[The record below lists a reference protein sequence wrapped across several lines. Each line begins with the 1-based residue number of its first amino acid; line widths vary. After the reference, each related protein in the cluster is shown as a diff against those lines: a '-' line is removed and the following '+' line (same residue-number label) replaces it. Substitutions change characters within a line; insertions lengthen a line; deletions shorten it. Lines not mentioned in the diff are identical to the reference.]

1 MTSTSPFFLKRLRLL
16 VHVGWGFTA
25 ESFIYTVAESFICT
39 SVPLSP
45 ETAREMWAGWRHRN
59 WLNKNNSLFS
69 AGNMPG
75 SELGAFHT
83 SIFLEWLLCKASII
97 ISGYRWA
104 KWDFAR
110 WNLSSKVIQLLSSTA
125 RISMADWKSIIF
137 ETHKL
142 NVLID
147 FSFVGGLLWYFL
159 LTSEVW
165 KWNRFLWEKM
175 SSLVQRAMKQRLIA
189 WML

>member
-1 MTSTSPFFLKRLRLL
+1 MFPYLLKQQEKCELDD
-16 VHVGWGFTA
+16 A
-25 ESFIYTVAESFICT
+25 TV
-39 SVPLSP
+39 
-45 ETAREMWAGWRHRN
+45 RRHRN

-75 SELGAFHT
+75 SELGAFRT

-97 ISGYRWA
+97 ISVYRWA

-110 WNLSSKVIQLLSSTA
+110 WNLSSKVIQLSSSTA
-125 RISMADWKSIIF
+125 RISMADRKSII
-137 ETHKL
+137 

-175 SSLVQRAMKQRLIA
+175 SSLAQRAMKQKLIA